1 MNIYFYRSTSA
12 DGNVKVSQLE
22 GLKTLKTRT
31 RSSPDMIFDAPSLTS
46 SDAGSMLSDS
56 DNDSEDASTK
66 RSSIFSAFSSSWSG
80 KASSIQKEERPGGVV
95 PMVPK
100 SELTRSISLASAV
113 SSASDESS
121 GSNSSGGIAC
131 SYNYE
136 LCTCRTPA
144 KLDNGSRAEDPSI
157 FSDRL
162 VSATPSPTKGDDA
175 QRKKKT
181 KRRLPSSQEE
191 DKIVSIMI
199 LLKQIDEKNYST
211 QFTDSKTLDADQ
223 IEMLRRIEK
232 CLLVRSVIRPHTISC
247 TTHLIVCLVHTYR

>member
-1 MNIYFYRSTSA
+1 
-12 DGNVKVSQLE
+12 
-22 GLKTLKTRT
+22 
-31 RSSPDMIFDAPSLTS
+31 
-46 SDAGSMLSDS
+46 
-56 DNDSEDASTK
+56 
-66 RSSIFSAFSSSWSG
+66 
-80 KASSIQKEERPGGVV
+80 
-95 PMVPK
+95 MVPK

-113 SSASDESS
+113 SAASDESS

-131 SYNYE
+131 SYNYD

-211 QFTDSKTLDADQ
+211 QFTDSKSLDADQ